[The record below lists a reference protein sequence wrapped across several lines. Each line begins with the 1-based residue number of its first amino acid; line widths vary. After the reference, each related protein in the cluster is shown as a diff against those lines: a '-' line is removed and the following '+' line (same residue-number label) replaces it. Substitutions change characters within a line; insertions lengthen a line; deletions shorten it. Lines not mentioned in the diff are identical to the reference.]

1 MSRQQTFASSLRS
14 WRRHR
19 GLSQLDLAGRTEISQ
34 RHLSFMELGRAS
46 PSRDM
51 VMRLAAALDV
61 PLRQHNA
68 LLISAGFAPVWR
80 QTSLAAPELAEVSRA
95 LDYMLA
101 QQEPFPAVAVDR
113 HWNLLRSNSG
123 AIRLVEFLVGPLA
136 PDTPVNLADA
146 LVAPD
151 VLRPHLRNW
160 AEVVRY
166 FIRSVE
172 ADAAADGTP
181 ETAALHQR
189 LLAYQGV
196 REALD
201 APPAEAAMTPVL
213 PMHFRKGNTELRL
226 FTTIAT
232 LGTPQDITLQE
243 LRVECFFPM
252 DEETAGILR
261 GWFAQS

>member
-1 MSRQQTFASSLRS
+1 
-14 WRRHR
+14 
-19 GLSQLDLAGRTEISQ
+19 
-34 RHLSFMELGRAS
+34 
-46 PSRDM
+46 M

-80 QTSLAAPELAEVSRA
+80 QTDLAAPELREVSSA

-123 AIRLVEFLVGPLA
+123 AVRLIEFLVGPLA
-136 PDTPVNLADA
+136 PGAAVNLADA
-146 LVAPD
+146 LVSPG
-151 VLRPHLRNW
+151 VLRPHLVNW
-160 AEVVRY
+160 ADVVRY
-166 FIRSVE
+166 FVRSVE

-181 ETAALHQR
+181 ETAALHER
-189 LLAYQGV
+189 LLGYDGV
-196 REALD
+196 RTAIN
-201 APPAEAAMTPVL
+201 ATPAELATTRVL
-213 PMHFRKGNTELRL
+213 PMHFRKGNTNLRL

-252 DEETAGILR
+252 DDETAGVMR
-261 GWFAQS
+261 GWLASSQSMPPQVTAIGSPQS